1 MTSLGCDRGRV
12 TSRARGSGAPRAIRR
27 ASDAKERG
35 EGYGR
40 DVGDDRTARGD
51 EPRAPAPTP
60 PRPLR
65 PAPYPQADR
74 LGALATGNRA
84 RRHPLG
90 ARRAKPS
97 RAPGRARCRPRMV
110 PETPPHRTR

>member
-12 TSRARGSGAPRAIRR
+12 TSRARGLGAPRAIRR

-65 PAPYPQADR
+65 LAPYPQADR
-74 LGALATGNRA
+74 LGALAIGNRA